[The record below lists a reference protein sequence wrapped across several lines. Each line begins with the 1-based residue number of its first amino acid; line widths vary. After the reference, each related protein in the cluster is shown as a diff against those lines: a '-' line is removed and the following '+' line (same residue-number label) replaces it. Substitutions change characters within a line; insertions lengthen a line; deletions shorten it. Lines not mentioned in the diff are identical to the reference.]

1 MAETSPT
8 QLINDWQTAA
18 KDKDANKLG
27 NYYTDNAVLCA
38 TEGIISGKSNI
49 SGDFAEQF
57 KFGFVLTAASP
68 QAINPGT
75 PSDPGTPSNWAWA
88 YGQWNGSA
96 PYPPPSG
103 PVTPLSGYWSI
114 LLVNQA
120 ASGPANWLIQ
130 QHSIVTIPP
139 SPTR

>member
-1 MAETSPT
+1 MLGGLTSFCAEGGKPMAETSPT

-18 KDKDANKLG
+18 KKKDANTLG
-27 NYYTDNAVLCA
+27 SYYTDNAVLCA

-57 KFGFVLTAASP
+57 KNGFVLTEATP
-68 QAINPGT
+68 QAVNLGA
-75 PSDPGTPSNWAWA
+75 SNWAWA
-88 YGQWNGSA
+88 YGQWSGSA
-96 PYPPPSG
+96 PQVG
-103 PVTPLSGYWSI
+103 NLSGYWSI

-130 QHSIVTIPP
+130 QHSIVTG
-139 SPTR
+139 